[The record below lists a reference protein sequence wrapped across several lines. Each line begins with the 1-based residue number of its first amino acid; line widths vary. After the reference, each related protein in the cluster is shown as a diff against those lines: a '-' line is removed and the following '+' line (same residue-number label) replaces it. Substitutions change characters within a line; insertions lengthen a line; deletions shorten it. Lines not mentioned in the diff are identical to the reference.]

1 MKYIKI
7 IGFIIFQVLLIYF
20 IFNYMNN
27 RNKETYSNLEYE
39 YNLLIN
45 KQKQVELDIIKYQRL
60 YDSLAIVDSNLTL
73 LVEKYELD
81 IREAEKK
88 AKTTKDSLDLYRKDL
103 YESLKKI
110 EYFKNNLPNR
120 EGEELIESLKNKL
133 KL

>member
-81 IREAEKK
+81 IREAEKRAK
-88 AKTTKDSLDLYRKDL
+88 ATKDSLDLYRKDL

>member
-7 IGFIIFQVLLIYF
+7 IGVILFQVLLIYF

-45 KQKQVELDIIKYQRL
+45 KQKQVELDIIKYQQL